1 MTFKDHFSR
10 QAGRY
15 TRFRPRY
22 PQELFQ
28 FLASLVTQAGCCL
41 GLRNRKRPGGGRSGR
56 FVFAGRGHG
65 SEAPEQIA
73 QAQQHERVT
82 YLVAAAEHC
91 PLESQFVDLITVA
104 QALHWFDLDR
114 FYDEARRM
122 GAAAGCFGG
131 LELRVVS
138 YFSRSRRVRRALVQ
152 RRGWT
157 LLASRTKMDRE
168 HYATIPFPFDEIVAP
183 RFAMQNRWNLDD
195 VIGYLG
201 TWSSVERFI
210 QQRGDRS
217 GRSNGRRATPRLGR
231 PAADS
236 RLEWPLYLRVGR
248 IS

>member
-22 PQELFQ
+22 PQELFR
-28 FLASLVTQAGCCL
+28 FLASLVARPDVAWDCGSGNGQAAVDL
-41 GLRNRKRPGGGRSGR
+41 ADLFSRVVATDPSAK
-56 FVFAGRGHG
+56 
-65 SEAPEQIA
+65 QIA

-91 PLESQFVDLITVA
+91 PLESQSVDLITVA

-114 FYDEARRM
+114 FYDEARRVARRP
-122 GAAAGCFGG
+122 GVLAAWSYGLFQISPEVDGCVEH
-131 LELRVVS
+131 LYHDVVGP
-138 YFSRSRRVRRALVQ
+138 YWPPERK
-152 RRGWT
+152 WIE
-157 LLASRTKMDRE
+157 E

-210 QQRGDRS
+210 QQRGADPVEQMAAEL
-217 GRSNGRRATPRLGR
+217 RRAWGDAQQIR
-231 PAADS
+231 AV
-236 RLEWPLYLRVGR
+236 EWPLYQRVGR